1 MSVFDLLRN
10 PRYRILQ
17 FQNDCWQG
25 VKFANTTT
33 DQGGEL

>member
-1 MSVFDLLRN
+1 MSVLDMLRHY
-10 PRYRILQ
+10 RYRILQ

-33 DQGGEL
+33 GQGGEL